1 MSDWL
6 ATFKR
11 YSGKSA
17 VMALFVLCALPVT
30 VLTAL
35 MTPPGQS
42 PDEPAHIARAAGLL
56 HGAVLGVRKP
66 ATDPNTGQTEML
78 SGVKVNLGLLSA
90 AFGMTTQVNGRPVV
104 TADDFLAM
112 RQQPPQ
118 PERVFANIP
127 NTVTY
132 FPLTYVPATLGLA
145 LGQLVA
151 GGKPFVCI
159 ILARFGML
167 TAYLALGLLAL
178 RVAAYGEALL
188 LAVLLLPMSLFL
200 AGTVN
205 QDGVLIGLACL
216 AGAALTR
223 GKQGMRR
230 FGLVTLVLL
239 VLAKPPYL
247 PLLGVF
253 LLPLFAPGFFW
264 RLRDVVLAA
273 LPVLFWTALVS
284 ALVVVPFGKPP
295 YHPGPLFVGD
305 HTILLDHTDPAAN
318 LHILLAQPMRFITL
332 PWDTL
337 HQWAGGK
344 LAEMIGVL
352 GLLQI
357 SMPFGYY
364 ILWSAAIGVALA
376 GLLFTGRPGV
386 PSGGAQVVGLVWTI
400 GLLAANV
407 WLLFVMFY
415 LDWTNVGL
423 DFVDGVQG
431 RYFLPL
437 LPFLLFAIPSLRLRA
452 KLPPLL
458 PAIPVALLGV
468 YDIGYIPLRLLN
480 TYYLH

>member
-1 MSDWL
+1 MCNWFEVL
-6 ATFKR
+6 QR
-11 YSGKSA
+11 YGGKPA
-17 VMALFVLCALPVT
+17 VIALFLLCALPVT
-30 VLTAL
+30 ILTAL

-56 HGAVLGVRKP
+56 HGAVMGVRKP
-66 ATDPNTGQTEML
+66 VTDTNTGQTEML
-78 SGVKVNLGLLSA
+78 SGVQVSQGILNA
-90 AFGMTTQVNGRPVV
+90 AFGTTTQVNGHPVI
-104 TADDFLAM
+104 TADDFLEMSA
-112 RQQPPQ
+112 QPPQ
-118 PERVFANIP
+118 PERVFVNIP

-151 GGKPFVCI
+151 GGKPLTCI

-167 TAYLALGLLAL
+167 AAYLALGGMAL
-178 RVAAYGEALL
+178 CVAAYGEALL

-223 GKQGMRR
+223 GTQGMRW
-230 FGLVTLVLL
+230 FGLAVLVVLL
-239 VLAKPPYL
+239 LSKPPYL

-253 LLPLFAPGFFW
+253 LLPLFAPGFLW
-264 RLRDVVLAA
+264 RLRDVMLAA
-273 LPVLFWTALVS
+273 LPVLLWTALIS

-295 YHPGPLFVGD
+295 YHPGPLFLGD
-305 HTILLDHTDPAAN
+305 HTMLLDHTDPAAN

-337 HQWAGGK
+337 HQWAGSK

-357 SMPFGYY
+357 AMPFGYY
-364 ILWSAAIGVALA
+364 ILWCVAGGAALG
-376 GLLFTGRPGV
+376 GLLFTGRPGM
-386 PSGGAQVVGLVWTI
+386 PSGGTQAVSLVWTA
-400 GLLAANV
+400 GLLVVNV

-415 LDWTNVGL
+415 LNWSDVGL

-431 RYFLPL
+431 RYFLPF
-437 LPFLLFAIPSLRLRA
+437 LPFLLFAIPSLRPRA

-458 PAIPVALLGV
+458 PAIPVALLGL
-468 YDIGYIPLRLLN
+468 YDIGYIPLRLLT

>member
-1 MSDWL
+1 MSDL
-6 ATFKR
+6 FEVFQR

-17 VMALFVLCALPVT
+17 VMALFLLCALPVT
-30 VLTAL
+30 VLIAL
-35 MTPPGQS
+35 ITPPGQS

-56 HGAVLGVRKP
+56 HGAVLGVRQP
-66 ATDPNTGQTEML
+66 GANAYSGRDEMQ
-78 SGVKVNLGLLSA
+78 SGVKVNQGLLHA
-90 AFGMTTQVNGRPVV
+90 AFGATTQIGGHPVV

-112 RQQPPQ
+112 SAQPPQ
-118 PERVFANIP
+118 SERVFANIP

-132 FPLTYVPATLGLA
+132 FPLTYVPATLGMA
-145 LGQLVA
+145 LGLLLA
-151 GGKPFVCI
+151 GGKPFACI
-159 ILARFGML
+159 MLARFGML
-167 TAYLALGLLAL
+167 TAYLALGMLAL

-188 LAVLLLPMSLFL
+188 LVVLLMPMSLFL

-205 QDGVLIGLACL
+205 QDGMLIGLACL

-223 GKQGMRR
+223 GTQGMRWL
-230 FGLVTLVLL
+230 GLAMFVLL
-239 VLAKPPYL
+239 LLAKPPYL

-253 LLPLFAPGFFW
+253 LLPLFAPGLLW
-264 RLRDVVLAA
+264 RLRDVVVAA
-273 LPVLFWTALVS
+273 LPVLLWAGLIS
-284 ALVVVPFGKPP
+284 ALVVVPFDKPL
-295 YHPGPLFVGD
+295 YHPGLLFAGD
-305 HTILLDHTDPAAN
+305 RTVLLDHTDPAAN
-318 LHILLAQPMRFITL
+318 LHILLAQPSRFFTV

-337 HQWAGGK
+337 HQLAAVK

-357 SMPFGYY
+357 TMPVGYQV
-364 ILWSAAIGVALA
+364 LWGIAIGVALA
-376 GLLFTGRPGV
+376 GLLFTSRPVALSAGMQAV
-386 PSGGAQVVGLVWTI
+386 SFAWTA

-415 LDWTNVGL
+415 LTWTNVGL

-437 LPFLLFAIPSLRLRA
+437 LPFLLFAVPSLRPRG

-458 PAIPVALLGV
+458 PAVPVVLLGL

>member
-1 MSDWL
+1 MSDW
-6 ATFKR
+6 FEVFQR

-17 VMALFVLCALPVT
+17 VIALFLLCALPVT

-42 PDEPAHIARAAGLL
+42 PDEPAHIVRAAGLL
-56 HGAVLGVRKP
+56 HGAVMGVRKP
-66 ATDPNTGQTEML
+66 ATDMNTGQPEML
-78 SGVKVNLGLLSA
+78 SGVQVNLGIFSA
-90 AFGMTTQVNGRPVV
+90 AFGTTTQVNGHPVV

-112 RQQPPQ
+112 HKQPPQ
-118 PERVFANIP
+118 PERVFASIP

-132 FPLTYVPATLGLA
+132 FPLSYVPATLGMA
-145 LGQLVA
+145 LGLLLA
-151 GGKPFVCI
+151 GGKPLVCI

-167 TAYLALGLLAL
+167 AAYLALGGLAL

-188 LAVLLLPMSLFL
+188 LVVLLLPMSLFL

-223 GKQGMRR
+223 GTQGMRW
-230 FGLVTLVLL
+230 FGLAALVLL
-239 VLAKPPYL
+239 LLAKPPYL
-247 PLLGVF
+247 ALLGVF
-253 LLPLFAPGFFW
+253 LLPLFAPGFLW

-273 LPVLFWTALVS
+273 LPVLLWAALIS

-295 YHPGPLFVGD
+295 YHPGPLFAGD

-318 LHILLAQPMRFITL
+318 LRILLAQPMRFITL

-357 SMPFGYY
+357 AMPFGYY
-364 ILWSAAIGVALA
+364 VLWCVAGGVALA
-376 GLLFTGRPGV
+376 GLLFTGRPGAL
-386 PSGGAQVVGLVWTI
+386 SGSGQAVGLVWTT

-415 LDWTNVGL
+415 LNWTNVGL

-437 LPFLLFAIPSLRLRA
+437 LPFLLFAIPSLRPRA

-458 PAIPVALLGV
+458 PAFPVVLLGV